1 MMPPPRRSSHT
12 SQTSVPPSW
21 PSGCWT
27 GFRFGL
33 GPPTHSPLLLTLR
46 AAAGIVA
53 GSGAAAARRV
63 DVFGMYG
70 ADAGRLVL
78 VLTTPD
84 GASTEL
90 EGRAHDGAIVGTW
103 MDDRGTQ
110 GAFTLRPLRALQ

>member
-1 MMPPPRRSSHT
+1 
-12 SQTSVPPSW
+12 VPSSW

-27 GFRFGL
+27 GFRIGL
-33 GPPTHSPLLLTLR
+33 GPPTHTPLTLTLH

-53 GSGAAAARRV
+53 GSGAAATGRV

-78 VLTTPD
+78 VLTTAD

-90 EGRAHDGAIVGTW
+90 EGRAHHGAIVGTW
-103 MDDRGTQ
+103 IDDRGTQ
-110 GAFTLRPLRALQ
+110 GAFTLHSLQ